1 MLNFL
6 NLVLKET
13 VMKSFLL
20 ISCVV
25 LLSVSQLTGCGTFG
39 GAVAGAGN
47 DLQRAGE
54 WIKSR

>member
-1 MLNFL
+1 
-6 NLVLKET
+6 
-13 VMKSFLL
+13 MKSFLL